1 LVAFVVLGLLAL
13 VLVLGLLV
21 LVLVLGLLVLVLVL
35 VLVLGLLV
43 LVLVLVVGRS
53 LARPNAVGWICAVYC
68 VLDNSNM

>member
-21 LVLVLGLLVLVLVL
+21 LVLVLGLLVLVLGLL
-35 VLVLGLLV
+35 VLV
-43 LVLVLVVGRS
+43 LVLVLVVGRL